1 MQCKSFSHFFNK
13 KYWRISDINI
23 LNFNDT
29 LTDDVVS
36 FEQSGPEKERK
47 KWEGDER
54 KENSEMQTVYPMSA
68 LLQKSLT
75 HQFKR
80 AISFPIGN

>member
-1 MQCKSFSHFFNK
+1 MQCKSFSNFFNK

-29 LTDDVVS
+29 LTDDVVT
-36 FEQSGPEKERK
+36 FKQSGPEKKET

-54 KENSEMQTVYPMSA
+54 KKN
-68 LLQKSLT
+68 
-75 HQFKR
+75 
-80 AISFPIGN
+80 